1 MNLHTLREAPPEWLG
16 AALERFERQFAYP
29 LGADGTFRISHGR
42 TYLPFFA
49 AMGAA
54 TLLVAEEAGEVLG
67 TLARVERWISFHD
80 SCPRR
85 QLVHYLADLKICP
98 RARGGRVLARL
109 ILTAKQQIEQS
120 NSRSCYSIV
129 MDGTAR
135 LPAEYT
141 GRLGTPVF
149 EKLAEIM
156 ILRITASLPA
166 GLPNVSAVI
175 IPPKPD
181 CIVTGGQREMRSR
194 MKPVPVSDLAWLE
207 DTRNAKQ
214 LWTNEQVEMVSAHLS
229 TFHFNDPSRGADVIR
244 AAMRALTGEAIPALF
259 LAVPRSRYPE
269 LRAEIPDLHLTEAP
283 ATIYGYRISR
293 DHDWWV
299 DTAEI

>member
-1 MNLHTLREAPPEWLG
+1 MNLHTLRETPPEWLG
-16 AALERFERQFAYP
+16 AALERFERQFVYP
-29 LGADGTFRISHGR
+29 LGTDGTFRISHGR
-42 TYLPFFA
+42 NYLPFFA

-54 TLLVAEEAGEVLG
+54 TVLVAEEAGAVLG
-67 TLARVERWISFHD
+67 TLARVERWIAFHD
-80 SCPRR
+80 SCPRK

-98 RARGGRVLARL
+98 QARNGRVLARL

-129 MDGTAR
+129 MEGTAR
-135 LPAEYT
+135 LPLEYT
-141 GRLGTPVF
+141 GRLGVPVF
-149 EKLAEIM
+149 ERLAEIM
-156 ILRITASLPA
+156 ILRITSSLA
-166 GLPNVSAVI
+166 GDSSNVSPVI

-181 CIVTGGQREMRSR
+181 CIVTGGRREERSR
-194 MKPVPVSDLAWLE
+194 MLPVPVVDSAWLE

-229 TFHFNDPSRGADVIR
+229 SFHFDDPSRGAAVIR
-244 AAMRALTGEAIPALF
+244 AAMRALSGGAVPALF
-259 LAVPRSRYPE
+259 LAVPKSRYPG
-269 LRAEIPDLHLTEAP
+269 LRAELHDLHITEAP